1 MLDLVGLDAAEE
13 QAYLALLRLPVEES
27 AELADRLG
35 LAADDVA
42 ATVRSLEEKGFV
54 RRNSDGTRLRAVQ
67 PDLVLGPMML
77 RRHAETQRMQA
88 LMAALMEEYRERAAL
103 RDAREV
109 VEVVAGAAEVMA
121 RWEQL
126 QLSAKSE
133 VKGLAK
139 GPVVVAD
146 SNQSSA
152 QRSAMA
158 AGVGYRIVYE
168 RSLLDAPGDP
178 LHLAWSADLG
188 EQMRI
193 AADVPVKLMII
204 DSRVALLP
212 SLTEGNEPSALV
224 VSSGALLDILNWVFE
239 TVWASGVPFP
249 ATGATL
255 NQADRQLLSLLIAGY
270 TDQAIGTQMGL
281 SQRTA
286 QRRISRLIAIAGVE
300 TRIQLVWHAAQNDWL

>member
-1 MLDLVGLDAAEE
+1 MLDSFGLDAAEA
-13 QAYLALLRLPVEES
+13 QVYLALLRRPDEAPV
-27 AELADRLG
+27 ELADRLG
-35 LAADDVA
+35 LAEDDVA
-42 ATVRSLEEKGFV
+42 AAVRSLQEKGFA
-54 RRNSDGTRLRAVQ
+54 RCRGNGLGAVQ
-67 PDLVLGPMML
+67 PDLVLGPML
-77 RRHAETQRMQA
+77 LSRNAETQRMQA

-109 VEVVAGAAEVMA
+109 VEVVTGAAEVMA

-146 SNQSSA
+146 ANQSAA

-168 RSLLDAPGDP
+168 RSLLGAPGDP
-178 LHLAWSADLG
+178 LRLAWSADLG

-193 AADVPVKLMII
+193 AAEVPVKLMII

-212 SLTEGNEPSALV
+212 SLTESIEPSVLV

-249 ATGATL
+249 AAGATL
-255 NQADRQLLSLLIAGY
+255 NPADRQLLSLLIAGY
-270 TDQAIGTQMGL
+270 TDGAIGTQMGL
-281 SQRTA
+281 SHRTV
-286 QRRISRLIAIAGVE
+286 QRRISQLIAMAGVE
-300 TRIQLVWHAAQNDWL
+300 TRIQLVWHAAKNDWL